1 MKLFIASCLLALLAL
16 GDSLKCYTG
25 DGSKDPTSGDC
36 DSGVT
41 KCYGPKL
48 MLKG

>member
-1 MKLFIASCLLALLAL
+1 MKLFIASCLLVLLAL

-25 DGSKDPTSGDC
+25 DKDTAAKSGEC
-36 DSGVT
+36 TNSET

-48 MLKG
+48 MLTG

>member
-16 GDSLKCYTG
+16 GDSLMCHNDAAKSESC
-25 DGSKDPTSGDC
+25 DKDTC
-36 DSGVT
+36 F
-41 KCYGPKL
+41 GPKL